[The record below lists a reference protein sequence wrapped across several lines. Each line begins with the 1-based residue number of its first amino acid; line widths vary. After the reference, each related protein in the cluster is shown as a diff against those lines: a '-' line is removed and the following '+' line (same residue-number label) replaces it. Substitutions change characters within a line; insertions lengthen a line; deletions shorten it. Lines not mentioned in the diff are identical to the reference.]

1 HWTEIMNVAKD
12 ALINTQEK
20 QTEQANKRR
29 HYLELKEG
37 DLVMLN
43 TANLTPQ
50 ESRKRPSKKLI
61 SKFMGPFKIIQ
72 KISTTAYR
80 LELPKTLRIYLVF
93 HISLLKPYHSNEF
106 KNKEITEPIQ
116 NIANKTPQEY
126 EVKAI
131 LDKRTY
137 YCRLQYLMKWKG
149 YLLYDVTWES
159 LNKLDN
165 YRDLVKEFEK
175 M

>member
-1 HWTEIMNVAKD
+1 
-12 ALINTQEK
+12 
-20 QTEQANKRR
+20 
-29 HYLELKEG
+29 
-37 DLVMLN
+37 
-43 TANLTPQ
+43 
-50 ESRKRPSKKLI
+50 
-61 SKFMGPFKIIQ
+61 
-72 KISTTAYR
+72 YR
-80 LELPKTLRIYLVF
+80 LELPETLRIHPVF

-126 EVKAI
+126 EVEAI

-137 YCRLQYLMKWKG
+137 YRCLQYLVKWKG
-149 YLLYDVTWES
+149 YPLYDATWEP

-175 M
+175 NGETVLNGGE